1 MLELEHYKPTK
12 AWSHLAANTVAFS
25 ACFSA
30 WRRRERLLQFRD
42 AIVLEYGG
50 ESGRC

>member
-1 MLELEHYKPTK
+1 MHELENYNPTK
-12 AWSHLAANTVAFS
+12 AWRHLAANTVAFA

-50 ESGRC
+50 ESRRC